1 MKKLVTLLFMFAL
14 AFTLSM
20 PVFAQ
25 DSGATEGQ
33 TQEAPKATKKAHHKA
48 HKATKAKK
56 AKKEK
61 KEKKSAEAQP
71 EQ

>member
-1 MKKLVTLLFMFAL
+1 MKKLITLLFTFAL

-25 DSGATEGQ
+25 EAGATEGQ
-33 TQEAPKATKKAHHKA
+33 TQEATKASKKSHHKA
-48 HKATKAKK
+48 AKTKKAKK

-61 KEKKSAEAQP
+61 KEKKSEEAPPQ
-71 EQ
+71 Q